1 MRENI
6 SFLYKLRERHPLD
19 LIQLN
24 DLWDCEPFWKSD
36 LPWPDWRAETA
47 LILFDTVTM
56 DQPVMIDCEDT
67 FLIHYQH
74 SLQSLAL
81 FDICSPVKSVSG
93 RYYTLNFSV
102 DFLSPLKG
110 FVLFKEDYHRNCKSV
125 LVFFRTNDET

>member
-1 MRENI
+1 
-6 SFLYKLRERHPLD
+6 
-19 LIQLN
+19 
-24 DLWDCEPFWKSD
+24 
-36 LPWPDWRAETA
+36 
-47 LILFDTVTM
+47 
-56 DQPVMIDCEDT
+56 MIDCEDT

-110 FVLFKEDYHRNCKSV
+110 FVLFKEDYHRNSKSA
-125 LVFFRTNDET
+125 LIFLRINDECSFSFEKTAIN